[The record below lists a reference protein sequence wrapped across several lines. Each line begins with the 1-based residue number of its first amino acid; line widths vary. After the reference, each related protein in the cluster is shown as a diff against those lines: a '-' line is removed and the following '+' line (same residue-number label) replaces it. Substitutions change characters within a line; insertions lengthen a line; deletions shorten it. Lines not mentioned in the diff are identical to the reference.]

1 MMMHTRKCNCTY
13 NYNVIVVAIIFIAIA
28 TQQYVQALPNK
39 DVQPSVKINKCCEKF
54 EIYVD
59 GRCTIAETVN
69 SCKLTKLTGC
79 FMDAFNGN
87 LNEI

>member
-28 TQQYVQALPNK
+28 QYVQALPNK

-59 GRCTIAETVN
+59 GRCTTAEFVN
-69 SCKLTKLTGC
+69 TSKLI
-79 FMDAFNGN
+79 FNSGTLFLSGN
-87 LNEI
+87 DP